1 MDAQTG
7 GYELVRVVGRDDFR
21 PIGTITDGGEAVFLQ
36 RLLNERC
43 EGRVYLLRPVQQQ
56 QRRTE

>member
-1 MDAQTG
+1 MNAQIG

-21 PIGTITDGGEAVFLQ
+21 SIGTITDGDEAVFLQ
-36 RLLNERC
+36 RLMNERC